1 MIMEV
6 HDALSLMI
14 GFGMFTLT
22 LLGYLKKK

>member
-1 MIMEV
+1 MEV